1 MKILIT
7 GATGLVGQHLIVH
20 LLEEGHEINFLTS
33 RKEAVNSIAN
43 CKGFYWDI
51 SNQAIDVSCIDGV
64 TKIIHLAGAS
74 ISKRWTT
81 QYKKEIISSRVK
93 SSELLY
99 QTLKEN
105 KHIVTQFVCASAV
118 GIYKDSL
125 FNCYEE
131 NSKEL
136 SEGFLGEVVQ
146 KWEQSVTV
154 FSKLNIRVTKIR
166 VGVVLAKNGG
176 ALQQMKQPIIYGFG
190 APFASGKQYVSWI
203 HIHDLVKLF
212 SFLVE
217 KDEAGVYNAVSPDPV
232 TNSELTSSIAQQL
245 KRPLFLPNIPKFVL
259 KLMLGE
265 MHQIVCDSQKV
276 SSQKIKKLGFNFQY
290 KNIESALSNLLK

>member
-7 GATGLVGQHLIVH
+7 GATGLVGRHLIAH
-20 LLEEGHEINFLTS
+20 LLEEGFEINFLTS

-43 CKGFYWDI
+43 CKGFYWNI
-51 SNQAIDVSCIDGV
+51 NNQIIDVSCIDGV

-74 ISKRWTT
+74 VSKRWTNP
-81 QYKKEIISSRVK
+81 YKKEIIASRIK
-93 SSELLY
+93 SSDLLY

-105 KHIVTQFVCASAV
+105 KHVVTQFVCASAV

-146 KWEQSVTV
+146 KWEQSVSV
-154 FSKLNIRVTKIR
+154 FSKLNIKVTKVR

-176 ALQQMKQPIIYGFG
+176 ALQQMKQPIAYGLG
-190 APFASGKQYVSWI
+190 ASFASGKQYVSWI
-203 HIHDLVKLF
+203 HIQDLVKLI

-217 KDEAGVYNAVSPDPV
+217 KNKEGVYNAVSPNPI

-245 KRPLFLPNIPKFVL
+245 NRPLFLPNIPKFVL

-276 SSQKIKKLGFNFQY
+276 SSQKIKKSGFNFQY
-290 KNIESALSNLLK
+290 PDIEAALANLL